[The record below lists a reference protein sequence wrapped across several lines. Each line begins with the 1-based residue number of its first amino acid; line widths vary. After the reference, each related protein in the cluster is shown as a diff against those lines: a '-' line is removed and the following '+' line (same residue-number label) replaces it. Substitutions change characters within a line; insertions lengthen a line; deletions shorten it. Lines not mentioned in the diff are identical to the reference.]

1 MLHTVAAAYRD
12 TCASDLSLRLGLA
25 PQPALSTLSV
35 ALAGSEVELRLL
47 GHSHQVLTRVGP
59 KGRGVIACPERAG
72 GDVVSE
78 VVACLPDRGELPAT
92 AHHALPE
99 ADYHFQSH
107 VVALAP
113 PALATRALR
122 LLAGFSEHPRAL
134 VGAFPGSPHALTVV
148 LAQVR
153 DSELTWRS
161 WHLYPQSG
169 QVVLTRSRVRSR

>member
-1 MLHTVAAAYRD
+1 MLHTIAAAYRD

-35 ALAGSEVELRLL
+35 SLAGGEVELRLL
-47 GHSHQVLTRVGP
+47 GHSHQVLTR
-59 KGRGVIACPERAG
+59 GVIASPECAG
-72 GDVVSE
+72 SDVLSE
-78 VVACLPDRGELPAT
+78 VVACLPGRGELPAT
-92 AHHALPE
+92 ARHALPD

-107 VVALAP
+107 VVALTP
-113 PALATRALR
+113 PALASRALR

-153 DSELTWRS
+153 DGELTWRS